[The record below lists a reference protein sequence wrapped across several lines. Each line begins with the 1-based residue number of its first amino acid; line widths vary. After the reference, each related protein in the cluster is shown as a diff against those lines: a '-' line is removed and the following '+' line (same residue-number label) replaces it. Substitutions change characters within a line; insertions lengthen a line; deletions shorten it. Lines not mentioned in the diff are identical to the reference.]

1 MARPRVHPL
10 FVEAIAELDPT
21 LSYAEL
27 RRALIPL
34 AAELGV
40 PRPSYAEV
48 RRIAIEE
55 RAYARALENA
65 VDPIVVK
72 LLTGRLPT
80 PYDLDRVRE
89 ARQARDLR
97 KSEP

>member
-34 AAELGV
+34 AAELGI

-55 RAYARALENA
+55 RAYARAVGDA
-65 VDPIVVK
+65 VDPIVAK
-72 LLTGRLPT
+72 LLAGRLPS
-80 PYDLDRVRE
+80 PYDLHRLAETRRSR
-89 ARQARDLR
+89 A
-97 KSEP
+97 